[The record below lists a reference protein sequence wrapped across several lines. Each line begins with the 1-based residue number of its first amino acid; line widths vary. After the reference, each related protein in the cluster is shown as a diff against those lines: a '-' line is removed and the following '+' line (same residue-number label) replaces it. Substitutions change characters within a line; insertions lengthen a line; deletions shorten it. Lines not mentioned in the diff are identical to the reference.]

1 MAKAKVRSK
10 IEQFGDDYFYTLGL
24 NNKFCDGIRKFNAN
38 QTRVSRYDPE
48 ILGLINSWLRVNCSQ
63 SGYENLAEEL
73 EKRENNKPLMDEY
86 NIVWESKFSEYFQ
99 FTDIRQWGGGIL
111 REN

>member
-38 QTRVSRYDPE
+38 QTWVSRYDPE

-63 SGYENLAEEL
+63 SGYEKLAAEL
-73 EKRENNKPLMDEY
+73 EKREDNQPLMDEY
-86 NIVWESKFSEYFQ
+86 NIVWESKLF
-99 FTDIRQWGGGIL
+99 
-111 REN
+111 